1 MALHVSPS
9 TMRDELTD
17 LCHWIAWGHA
27 VVVAGNGRPA
37 VLVRRHR
44 LGDSGQRITS
54 TRFRREFHRVLRTVH
69 EEPVIVTA
77 SGAPYYW
84 VGPVGADDLAESEQD
99 RREWREWNL
108 DRW

>member
-1 MALHVSPS
+1 
-9 TMRDELTD
+9 MREELTD

-27 VVVAGNGRPA
+27 VVVTGSSRPA

-54 TRFRREFHRVLRTVH
+54 TRFRRELHRVLRTVH

-99 RREWREWNL
+99 RREWRAWNL